1 MIIVLAPNADTS
13 AVTAAL
19 QGLGLWTRLL
29 TGEEGPGLLEVE
41 PHSSRVPH
49 ALIRSIAGVAAIRE
63 AKSAHPRVDA
73 MPQTWSLPTRAG
85 GVIELGRET
94 VLIAGPCA
102 VESQQQI
109 RDSAKLVAS
118 AGARLLRGG
127 AYKPRTS
134 PYSFAGAG
142 TPALQWLADAA
153 AEHRLGVV
161 TEAMSEMHV
170 EAVAAFADIIQ
181 IGSRNMQNFAL
192 LGAVGRTGKAVLL
205 KRGRGATVE
214 EWLCAGEHLLV
225 HGCPWLLFC
234 ERGVTGI
241 GNETRNTLDL
251 GAVALLHHALNLP
264 VAVDPSHAAGRRDL
278 VVPLALAGKAAGA
291 DVVLVEV
298 HPEPARAKSDGP
310 QALLPDQLLELGQ
323 KLDLDVTVPRA
334 QDLPPYTSRYPEF
347 YKKSVAERCR
357 QLSTQLGL
365 SPAAQRFLRT
375 GTLDMAIADKMSENV
390 VTTFALPMAL
400 GLNFRVNGRDYIVPM
415 VVEEPSVVAAASN
428 AARMVRATGGFR
440 GDATASVMT
449 AQVQFDNVPNVEL
462 GAKLIEERRDAII
475 AAANAAIPRMV
486 ARGGGCTDVD
496 VRVLDREIGILV
508 MHLYVDVG
516 DAMGANVVDT
526 VAEHV
531 APLVREWIGGDIG
544 LRILSNTPLRR
555 ICHVECDVGSD
566 FLGGERLADGIARA
580 SRFAELDPFRASTH
594 NKGILNGIDAV
605 AVALGQDWRAIEAG
619 AHSYAGLGVDY
630 RPLATWQRTD
640 AGLHGTM
647 ELPLAIGTVG
657 GSTQAHPGVR
667 TAMEIIQTQSARELA
682 VVMAAVGLAS
692 NLAALRALAG
702 EGIQQGHM
710 RLHARKADLAHG
722 KRGDAA

>member
-1 MIIVLAPNADTS
+1 
-13 AVTAAL
+13 
-19 QGLGLWTRLL
+19 
-29 TGEEGPGLLEVE
+29 
-41 PHSSRVPH
+41 
-49 ALIRSIAGVAAIRE
+49 
-63 AKSAHPRVDA
+63 
-73 MPQTWSLPTRAG
+73 MPLHN
-85 GVIELGRET
+85 I
-94 VLIAGPCA
+94 
-102 VESQQQI
+102 
-109 RDSAKLVAS
+109 
-118 AGARLLRGG
+118 
-127 AYKPRTS
+127 
-134 PYSFAGAG
+134 
-142 TPALQWLADAA
+142 
-153 AEHRLGVV
+153 
-161 TEAMSEMHV
+161 
-170 EAVAAFADIIQ
+170 AAFLPAPP
-181 IGSRNMQNFAL
+181 SRES
-192 LGAVGRTGKAVLL
+192 GGRTLVL
-205 KRGRGATVE
+205 G
-214 EWLCAGEHLLV
+214 
-225 HGCPWLLFC
+225 
-234 ERGVTGI
+234 
-241 GNETRNTLDL
+241 
-251 GAVALLHHALNLP
+251 
-264 VAVDPSHAAGRRDL
+264 
-278 VVPLALAGKAAGA
+278 AGKAAGA